1 MLLPTCRANFLNVY
15 NSKKNNFFKKRLA
28 FTPKMCKLSLTRRAA
43 NTKNIKIGKADN
55 SMKTGRITA
64 KLRDAVPVCLMV
76 EGKEVKRYKNI
87 ELPDSIKE
95 VELLDFHFN
104 VPADG
109 KITFEIHYA
118 SGVLP
123 ETFPEP
129 RAKVTRAEKAAAKA
143 QKKTMQEEAVE
154 APAPE
159 ETALAII
166 PEETPIMQAAEL
178 EEATAEPE
186 TAEDTKQAAKS
197 PEPAEEAETNQE
209 TSTMEISYNVT
220 GPRRKELATAVG
232 DFIGT
237 APVYQKAPT
246 YAFAIGSYIIDRNG
260 TLSGEKNEELTEA
273 LAAQGFTAA

>member
-1 MLLPTCRANFLNVY
+1 
-15 NSKKNNFFKKRLA
+15 
-28 FTPKMCKLSLTRRAA
+28 
-43 NTKNIKIGKADN
+43 
-55 SMKTGRITA
+55 MKTGRITA

-76 EGKEVKRYKNI
+76 EGREVKRYKNI

-143 QKKTMQEEAVE
+143 QKKAAQ
-154 APAPE
+154 E
-159 ETALAII
+159 ETAETPAA
-166 PEETPIMQAAEL
+166 EETAADTTEP
-178 EEATAEPE
+178 TAESPE
-186 TAEDTKQAAKS
+186 TAE
-197 PEPAEEAETNQE
+197 EAEANQE
-209 TSTMEISYNVT
+209 ASTMEISYNVT

-260 TLSGEKNEELTEA
+260 KLSGEKNEELTVA

>member
-1 MLLPTCRANFLNVY
+1 
-15 NSKKNNFFKKRLA
+15 
-28 FTPKMCKLSLTRRAA
+28 
-43 NTKNIKIGKADN
+43 
-55 SMKTGRITA
+55 MKTGRITA

-143 QKKTMQEEAVE
+143 QKKAAQEEAAE
-154 APAPE
+154 TLAPE
-159 ETALAII
+159 KAELTII
-166 PEETPIMQAAEL
+166 PEEPSIMQAAEP
-178 EEATAEPE
+178 EEATAEPD
-186 TAEDTKQAAKS
+186 TAEQAAES
-197 PEPAEEAETNQE
+197 PEPAGEAEANQE
-209 TSTMEISYNVT
+209 ANTMEISYNVT

-260 TLSGEKNEELTEA
+260 TLSGEKSEELTEA

>member
-1 MLLPTCRANFLNVY
+1 
-15 NSKKNNFFKKRLA
+15 
-28 FTPKMCKLSLTRRAA
+28 
-43 NTKNIKIGKADN
+43 
-55 SMKTGRITA
+55 MKTGRITA

-143 QKKTMQEEAVE
+143 QKKAAQ
-154 APAPE
+154 E
-159 ETALAII
+159 ETA
-166 PEETPIMQAAEL
+166 ETPAAE
-178 EEATAEPE
+178 E
-186 TAEDTKQAAKS
+186 TAEDTTEPTAES
-197 PEPAEEAETNQE
+197 PETAEEAEANQE
-209 TSTMEISYNVT
+209 ASTMEISYNVT

-260 TLSGEKNEELTEA
+260 TLSGEKNEELTVA

>member
-1 MLLPTCRANFLNVY
+1 
-15 NSKKNNFFKKRLA
+15 
-28 FTPKMCKLSLTRRAA
+28 
-43 NTKNIKIGKADN
+43 
-55 SMKTGRITA
+55 MKTGRITA

-143 QKKTMQEEAVE
+143 QKKAAQ
-154 APAPE
+154 E
-159 ETALAII
+159 ETA
-166 PEETPIMQAAEL
+166 ETPAAE
-178 EEATAEPE
+178 E
-186 TAEDTKQAAKS
+186 TAEDTTEPTAES
-197 PEPAEEAETNQE
+197 PETAEEAEANQE
-209 TSTMEISYNVT
+209 ASTMEISYNVT

-260 TLSGEKNEELTEA
+260 KLSGEKNEELTVA

>member
-1 MLLPTCRANFLNVY
+1 
-15 NSKKNNFFKKRLA
+15 
-28 FTPKMCKLSLTRRAA
+28 
-43 NTKNIKIGKADN
+43 
-55 SMKTGRITA
+55 MKTGRITA

-76 EGKEVKRYKNI
+76 EGREVKRYKNI

-143 QKKTMQEEAVE
+143 QKKAAQ
-154 APAPE
+154 E
-159 ETALAII
+159 ETA
-166 PEETPIMQAAEL
+166 ETPAAE
-178 EEATAEPE
+178 E
-186 TAEDTKQAAKS
+186 TAEDTTEPTAES
-197 PEPAEEAETNQE
+197 PETAEEAEANQE
-209 TSTMEISYNVT
+209 ASTMEISYNVT

-260 TLSGEKNEELTEA
+260 KLSGEKNEELTVA

>member
-1 MLLPTCRANFLNVY
+1 
-15 NSKKNNFFKKRLA
+15 
-28 FTPKMCKLSLTRRAA
+28 
-43 NTKNIKIGKADN
+43 
-55 SMKTGRITA
+55 MKTGRITA

-104 VPADG
+104 IPADG

-143 QKKTMQEEAVE
+143 QKKAAQEEA
-154 APAPE
+154 AYTPAPE
-159 ETALAII
+159 ETELAII
-166 PEETPIMQAAEL
+166 PEGPQIMKTAEL
-178 EEATAEPE
+178 EENTAEPE
-186 TAEDTKQAAKS
+186 TAEDTPEQAA
-197 PEPAEEAETNQE
+197 
-209 TSTMEISYNVT
+209 
-220 GPRRKELATAVG
+220 AVG
-232 DFIGT
+232 DSIGT
-237 APVYQKAPT
+237 IPVYQKAPT

-260 TLSGEKNEELTEA
+260 TLSGE
-273 LAAQGFTAA
+273 